1 LSTNCD
7 SFGGAGGLPGAAAR
21 AAVGSGGWRSSA
33 RCVPWLEWRTETRGT
48 VLGLAAAD
56 DQEPVEALAADA
68 ADPALDVRVR
78 VRRPHRRVDDLDR
91 FAAEDVVEAAA
102 ELAVA
107 IVDQEADRLLAV
119 AERHQQVAGLLG
131 YPGTV
136 GRAG

>member
-1 LSTNCD
+1 MVAVDAEQVGEVTL
-7 SFGGAGGLPGAAAR
+7 AR
-21 AAVGSGGWRSSA
+21 DQAAV
-33 RCVPWLEWRTETRGT
+33 
-48 VLGLAAAD
+48 
-56 DQEPVEALAADA
+56 EAVVAERPH
-68 ADPALDVRVR
+68 PALGVRVR
-78 VRRPHRRVDDLDR
+78 VRRPNRRPDHLDPLG
-91 FAAEDVVEAAA
+91 AEEFVEAAA

>member
-1 LSTNCD
+1 RSASPPADLTYIRN
-7 SFGGAGGLPGAAAR
+7 GRGRRGAGGRGDAR
-21 AAVGSGGWRSSA
+21 SGSGSGRGSRGGASA
-33 RCVPWLEWRTETRGT
+33 
-48 VLGLAAAD
+48 
-56 DQEPVEALAADA
+56 
-68 ADPALDVRVR
+68 PALGVRVR
-78 VRRPHRRVDDLDR
+78 VRRLHRRVDDLDR